1 MVSRTDRMAGALAAC
16 VLLLVV
22 ALAGSVLIQ
31 PGATHVTLNPVP
43 VRTEASDNFDQLV
56 IVWMENKNQN
66 EVYGPATYMTQL
78 ADQYGFAQHWAS
90 ITNPSQPNY
99 IAAIGASTFGVTG
112 DGNHPNLNHPTIVDL
127 IEKSGHTWKAFAE
140 DASGT
145 GCGLNPPRGEDHFPF
160 LSYTTITGNA
170 SRCANL
176 LPGTGSDVISAF
188 KAGTNFIWLTPN
200 DCNNMHS
207 CSVATGDNY
216 IHGWVPD
223 LLSAMAGKKA
233 AIILTFDEAY
243 TNPPYI
249 YQAFAGPAVKLAY
262 KSTVEYTHYS
272 LAKLLEDVWG
282 GGDLGQNDVNSNSPV
297 EFFLPGGPDF
307 SLSAKPTSVTFNA
320 GSSATSV
327 VSLASTGG
335 FNGTVDLTTASAPAG
350 VTTTCVPS
358 SLTGNASSTCTLT
371 APNPGAYTVTITGTN
386 GSVAHDTLIDATVTT
401 PDFSLSASPNS
412 VSFVVNDSATSTVT
426 LQSLYG
432 FTGTV
437 DLTTSS
443 APIGVVTACSPS
455 SLVGNASATCTLNST
470 SIGSYSVTITGTSGS
485 LTHAISID
493 VSVTPV
499 PVPDFSLL
507 ADPTSLSFVA
517 GQSATSTIQLQSTGG
532 FNGPVDLSAESSPSG
547 LSTSCTPST
556 LQGSDTSTCTIDGSV
571 PGTFAVIVTGMNGS
585 LVHNATI
592 AVTVEPQLQPDF
604 SLYADP
610 DSVSFL
616 AGEST
621 TAIVGIVSSGGF
633 ADPVDLTAVSVPGG
647 ITATCSPSTIAG
659 SETSTCTLSGTA
671 AGRYT
676 VDVSGTAGQGSPV
689 RIVSIAVEVRAGEP
703 MPDTT
708 PPEIAISFPKN
719 SSFLLTPT
727 VTITVAGSASDDS
740 GIESVELSTDNV
752 TWVPANGTH
761 SWTGNITIQG
771 GVTTIY
777 ARATDMAGNRQTVR
791 ISVYVDVRGGPVV
804 VDSAIPMLLL
814 PFMLAGAIAA
824 ELALWL
830 SLHELAKRRKA
841 GVGKAPSLPT
851 DPHAG
856 AVPPTIGP
864 VLDPIDR
871 LRNQ

>member
-1 MVSRTDRMAGALAAC
+1 MDARMKRMLGAVMAS
-16 VLLLVV
+16 VLLCIV
-22 ALAGSVLIQ
+22 ALASGIVPIGTPDNS
-31 PGATHVTLNPVP
+31 PGAGPISA
-43 VRTEASDNFDQLV
+43 EASNNFDQLV
-56 IVWMENKNQN
+56 VVLFENHDITSI
-66 EVYGPATYMTQL
+66 YGPATYMTQL
-78 ADQYGFAQHWAS
+78 ANTYGISLHWQS
-90 ITNPSQPNY
+90 TTNPSQPNY
-99 IAAIGASTFGVTG
+99 ISLIGGSTFGVSG

-127 IEKSGHTWKAFAE
+127 IENSGHTWKAFAE

-188 KAGTNFIWLTPN
+188 NAGTNFIWLTPN

-216 IHGWVPD
+216 LHNWVPD
-223 LLSAMAGKKA
+223 LLSAMSGKKA
-233 AIILTFDEAY
+233 AIILTVDEAY

-249 YQAFAGPAVKLAY
+249 YMAFAGPAVKLAY

-272 LAKLLEDVWG
+272 LAKLIEDVWG

-307 SLSAKPTSVTFNA
+307 SLSAKPTSVTFHA

-443 APIGVVTACSPS
+443 APIGVATACSPS

-499 PVPDFSLL
+499 PVPDFSL
-507 ADPTSLSFVA
+507 
-517 GQSATSTIQLQSTGG
+517 
-532 FNGPVDLSAESSPSG
+532 
-547 LSTSCTPST
+547 
-556 LQGSDTSTCTIDGSV
+556 
-571 PGTFAVIVTGMNGS
+571 
-585 LVHNATI
+585 
-592 AVTVEPQLQPDF
+592 
-604 SLYADP
+604 YADP

-633 ADPVDLTAVSVPGG
+633 AGPVDLTAVSVPGG

-708 PPEIAISFPKN
+708 PPEIAISFPKH

-727 VTITVAGSASDDS
+727 VTIAVAG
-740 GIESVELSTDNV
+740 
-752 TWVPANGTH
+752 
-761 SWTGNITIQG
+761 
-771 GVTTIY
+771 
-777 ARATDMAGNRQTVR
+777 R
-791 ISVYVDVRGGPVV
+791 
-804 VDSAIPMLLL
+804 
-814 PFMLAGAIAA
+814 
-824 ELALWL
+824 
-830 SLHELAKRRKA
+830 
-841 GVGKAPSLPT
+841 
-851 DPHAG
+851 
-856 AVPPTIGP
+856 
-864 VLDPIDR
+864 
-871 LRNQ
+871 

>member
-1 MVSRTDRMAGALAAC
+1 MSSIRWPHPPRTVLVSI
-16 VLLLVV
+16 VLIVV
-22 ALAGSVLIQ
+22 ALAAWSVVMLPAPGDSTGSEPVFAGSV
-31 PGATHVTLNPVP
+31 G
-43 VRTEASDNFDQLV
+43 DFDQFVMVL
-56 IVWMENKNQN
+56 MENHDLPDI
-66 EVYGPATYMTQL
+66 YGHATYMTQL
-78 ADQYGFAQHWAS
+78 ADQYALSQHWAS

-99 IAAIGASTFGVTG
+99 IAYIGGSTFGVGG
-112 DGNHPNLNHPTIVDL
+112 DGNHPNLNHPTLVDI
-127 IEKSGHTWKAFAE
+127 IENSGHTWKAFAE
-140 DASGT
+140 DASGS
-145 GCGLNPPRGEDHFPF
+145 GCGLRPPRGEDHFPI
-160 LSYTTITGNA
+160 LSYTTITGNP
-170 SRCANL
+170 SRCAKL

-188 KAGTNFIWLTPN
+188 NAGTNFIWLTPN

-223 LLSAMAGKKA
+223 LLSAMAGKRA

-243 TNPPYI
+243 TNPPYL
-249 YQAFAGPAVKLAY
+249 YPAFAGPAVKLAY

-297 EFFLPGGPDF
+297 EFFLPGGPNF
-307 SLSAKPTSVTFNA
+307 SLSANPASVTFNA

-386 GSVAHDTLIDATVTT
+386 GSVAHDTKIDATVTT

-412 VSFVVNDSATSTVT
+412 VSFVANDSATSTVT

-432 FTGTV
+432 FAGTV

-443 APIGVVTACSPS
+443 APIGVTTACSPS
-455 SLVGNASATCTLNST
+455 SLLGNASATCTLNST
-470 SIGSYSVTITGTSGS
+470 STGPYGVTITGTAGS

-499 PVPDFSLL
+499 PV
-507 ADPTSLSFVA
+507 
-517 GQSATSTIQLQSTGG
+517 
-532 FNGPVDLSAESSPSG
+532 
-547 LSTSCTPST
+547 
-556 LQGSDTSTCTIDGSV
+556 
-571 PGTFAVIVTGMNGS
+571 
-585 LVHNATI
+585 
-592 AVTVEPQLQPDF
+592 PDF

-633 ADPVDLTAVSVPGG
+633 AGPVDLTAVSVPGG

-708 PPEIAISFPKN
+708 PPEIAISFPKH

-727 VTITVAGSASDDS
+727 VTIAVAG
-740 GIESVELSTDNV
+740 
-752 TWVPANGTH
+752 
-761 SWTGNITIQG
+761 
-771 GVTTIY
+771 
-777 ARATDMAGNRQTVR
+777 R
-791 ISVYVDVRGGPVV
+791 
-804 VDSAIPMLLL
+804 
-814 PFMLAGAIAA
+814 
-824 ELALWL
+824 
-830 SLHELAKRRKA
+830 
-841 GVGKAPSLPT
+841 
-851 DPHAG
+851 
-856 AVPPTIGP
+856 
-864 VLDPIDR
+864 
-871 LRNQ
+871 

>member
-1 MVSRTDRMAGALAAC
+1 
-16 VLLLVV
+16 
-22 ALAGSVLIQ
+22 
-31 PGATHVTLNPVP
+31 
-43 VRTEASDNFDQLV
+43 
-56 IVWMENKNQN
+56 MENKNQAD
-66 EVYGPATYMTQL
+66 VYGPATYMTQL
-78 ADQYGFAQHWAS
+78 ADEYGFAQHWAS

-112 DGNHPNLNHPTIVDL
+112 DGSRPNLAHPPIVDL
-127 IEKSGHTWKAFAE
+127 VEKSGHTWKAFAE

-160 LSYTTITGNA
+160 LSYTTITGSP

-176 LPGTGSDVISAF
+176 LPGNGSDVISAF
-188 KAGTNFIWLTPN
+188 NAGTNFIWLTPN

-216 IHGWVPD
+216 LKGWVPN
-223 LLSAMAGKKA
+223 LLSAMSGKRA

-249 YQAFAGPAVKLAY
+249 YMAFAGPAVKLAY

-272 LAKLLEDVWG
+272 LAKLIEDVWG

-307 SLSAKPTSVTFNA
+307 SLSANPASVTFNA

-386 GSVAHDTLIDATVTT
+386 GSVAHDTKIDATVTT

-412 VSFVVNDSATSTVT
+412 VSFV
-426 LQSLYG
+426 
-432 FTGTV
+432 
-437 DLTTSS
+437 
-443 APIGVVTACSPS
+443 
-455 SLVGNASATCTLNST
+455 
-470 SIGSYSVTITGTSGS
+470 
-485 LTHAISID
+485 
-493 VSVTPV
+493 
-499 PVPDFSLL
+499 
-507 ADPTSLSFVA
+507 A
-517 GQSATSTIQLQSTGG
+517 GQSATSTIQLQSIGG

-585 LVHNATI
+585 LVHNATV

-604 SLYADP
+604 SLYAAP
-610 DSVSFL
+610 RSVSTL
-616 AGEST
+616 AGHSA

-659 SETSTCTLSGTA
+659 SDTSTRTLPGTA

-676 VDVSGTAGQGSPV
+676 VDVSGMAFQGTLV
-689 RIVSIAVEVRAGEP
+689 RTVSVAVEVRAGEP

-708 PPEIAISFPKN
+708 PPEI
-719 SSFLLTPT
+719 
-727 VTITVAGSASDDS
+727 
-740 GIESVELSTDNV
+740 
-752 TWVPANGTH
+752 
-761 SWTGNITIQG
+761 
-771 GVTTIY
+771 
-777 ARATDMAGNRQTVR
+777 
-791 ISVYVDVRGGPVV
+791 
-804 VDSAIPMLLL
+804 
-814 PFMLAGAIAA
+814 
-824 ELALWL
+824 
-830 SLHELAKRRKA
+830 
-841 GVGKAPSLPT
+841 
-851 DPHAG
+851 
-856 AVPPTIGP
+856 
-864 VLDPIDR
+864 
-871 LRNQ
+871 